1 MCLRP
6 DCGMCGRWRVAAC
19 EWEPERMDA
28 PFPSPPN
35 LDRTTAQALV
45 EWLDA
50 MAEWLSADHATAGL
64 HGHEVSRPSLNNL
77 DLYTNAALLICEAYG
92 LG

>member
-19 EWEPERMDA
+19 EWEREHMDA

-35 LDRTTAQALV
+35 LDRSTAQALV
-45 EWLDA
+45 TWLDA
-50 MAEWLSADHATAGL
+50 MADWLTIEHATAGS
-64 HGHEVSRPSLNNL
+64 HGHEVSGQSLKNL
-77 DLYTNAALLICEAYG
+77 DLYSNAALLFREAYD